1 MKKTAIL
8 AIHYFGP
15 VILGEAT
22 NLLHLRPEAI
32 LHFVQDDNSAPD
44 LSERGFVLKTSPRTD
59 ATTLGAPASCRQQPG
74 WPHAQM

>member
-32 LHFVQDDNSAPD
+32 HNIVQDDNSAPD
-44 LSERGFVLKTSPRTD
+44 
-59 ATTLGAPASCRQQPG
+59 
-74 WPHAQM
+74 